1 MTEDGPGKV
10 RKGLECQAKQ
20 FPGYGW
26 AALPGL
32 KPCSDSDQRACEGSK
47 AEGREIHS
55 APDTVQGEENKN
67 LRQERGRGTGRL
79 RLPWLIFRGQ
89 N

>member
-1 MTEDGPGKV
+1 MTEDGTGKV

-47 AEGREIHS
+47 TGQEIHS
-55 APDTVQGEENKN
+55 GSQIQSKEKRT
-67 LRQERGRGTGRL
+67 R
-79 RLPWLIFRGQ
+79 I
-89 N
+89 

>member
-1 MTEDGPGKV
+1 MTEDGTGKV

-55 APDTVQGEENKN
+55 GSRYSLRRREQESEVGKGQKN
-67 LRQERGRGTGRL
+67 SQAQIALVN
-79 RLPWLIFRGQ
+79 I
-89 N
+89 